1 MPSIDRARAWYV
13 DADPIHAF
21 DHVLRVLALAERI
34 GQAEGAD
41 LEILRAAVLLHDVSS
56 SFPAG
61 GRTGH
66 HRSSAEFAREVLQQ
80 ESWPQ
85 DRIAAVMHCIR
96 AHRFRDRSEPP
107 ATLEAQILFE
117 ADKLDV
123 LGAIGA
129 ARTIGYAA
137 LDGQPAYAE
146 PSERFRATGEEEPGE
161 PHSAYHEFLFKLSRV
176 KDLMQT
182 PTAKALAESRH
193 AYLAEFFERLEAEVR
208 GEQ

>member
-1 MPSIDRARAWYV
+1 
-13 DADPIHAF
+13 
-21 DHVLRVLALAERI
+21 
-34 GQAEGAD
+34 
-41 LEILRAAVLLHDVSS
+41 
-56 SFPAG
+56 
-61 GRTGH
+61 
-66 HRSSAEFAREVLQQ
+66 
-80 ESWPQ
+80 
-85 DRIAAVMHCIR
+85 MHCIR

-146 PSERFRATGEEEPGE
+146 PSERFRMTGEEEPGE

-176 KDLMQT
+176 KDLMRT
-182 PTAKALAESRH
+182 PTAKALAEPRH

>member
-1 MPSIDRARAWYV
+1 MPSIDQARAWYAG
-13 DADPIHAF
+13 ADPIHAF

-41 LEILRAAVLLHDVSS
+41 LEILRAAVLLHDVSG

-66 HRSSAEFAREVLQQ
+66 HLSSAEFAREVLKQ
-80 ESWPQ
+80 EGWPQ

-146 PSERFRATGEEEPGE
+146 PSERFRTTGEEEPGE
-161 PHSAYHEFLFKLSRV
+161 LHSAYHEFLFKLSNV
-176 KDLMQT
+176 KDLMRT

>member
-1 MPSIDRARAWYV
+1 MPSIDQARPWYA

-34 GQAEGAD
+34 GKAEGAD
-41 LEILRAAVLLHDVSS
+41 LEILRAAVVLHDVSG

-66 HRSSAEFAREVLQQ
+66 HHSSAEFAREVLQQ
-80 ESWPQ
+80 EGWPQ

-146 PSERFRATGEEEPGE
+146 PSERFRMTGKEEPGE

-176 KDLMQT
+176 KDLMRT
-182 PTAKALAESRH
+182 PTAKVLAETRH
-193 AYLAEFFERLEAEVR
+193 AYLADFFKRLEAEVR